1 MKEEAFL
8 QEIESLPL
16 FTAIHLIESQ
26 LLKAD
31 SQLGTDSLPKHEKI
45 QLTVSQRLG
54 YEANE
59 LTNVTP
65 NGPNKKFVLQT
76 NLIGLTGEQGVL
88 PNHYSEWVI
97 QRVRDNDTAM
107 RDFFDIFNHRL
118 LSLYYRCW
126 QSYQL
131 SAQLRLMSSTQSS
144 PIQTVLSSLTG
155 HLGDEAIFWGG
166 IFTSKRR
173 SRAFIKNAIE
183 FHTGCDARLHE
194 FKGRWFDIS
203 AEEQTR
209 LCGQGMPEGQHAQLG
224 LGAMLGQRSWN
235 MSAGFEVELI
245 ARDPDSLATLLHTG
259 RLNDAKQQIQRMLGT
274 SKRIRW
280 TLTARRSQL
289 PCAHLAKGTGRLGK
303 GSVLMPSLSNANKQI
318 TINI

>member
-155 HLGDEAIFWGG
+155 HLGDEAIFWGEY
-166 IFTSKRR
+166 SHQ
-173 SRAFIKNAIE
+173 NA
-183 FHTGCDARLHE
+183 
-194 FKGRWFDIS
+194 
-203 AEEQTR
+203 
-209 LCGQGMPEGQHAQLG
+209 
-224 LGAMLGQRSWN
+224 
-235 MSAGFEVELI
+235 EVELSSKTPSSSTQD
-245 ARDPDSLATLLHTG
+245 AMRVCMSLKVAGLISVQ
-259 RLNDAKQQIQRMLGT
+259 KSKLGCV
-274 SKRIRW
+274 
-280 TLTARRSQL
+280 A
-289 PCAHLAKGTGRLGK
+289 
-303 GSVLMPSLSNANKQI
+303 
-318 TINI
+318 